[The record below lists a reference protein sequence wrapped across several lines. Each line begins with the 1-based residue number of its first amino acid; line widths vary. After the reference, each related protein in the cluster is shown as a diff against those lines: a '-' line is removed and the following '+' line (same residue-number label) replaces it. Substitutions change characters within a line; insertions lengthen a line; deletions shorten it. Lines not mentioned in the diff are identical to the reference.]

1 MMNFNLS
8 LININSN
15 LSFWQGGRAVMNRL
29 LTEQK
34 VLRKL
39 GIEDFRHLT
48 KDKVITMASM
58 LDKMDPEVAKK
69 ALEQFPEF
77 SNTAKEML
85 IGYKDTLDKGL
96 ESNRESVQ
104 LYYHSCKSI
113 IEVLQKQLD
122 DEKLSFEE
130 KKYIIDKMLEISKM
144 MGEKD
149 SENKKF
155 IATMAVVGT
164 VAVCVVTAVL
174 ASALG
179 GNTKIETND
188 INKLT

>member
-1 MMNFNLS
+1 MS
-8 LININSN
+8 
-15 LSFWQGGRAVMNRL
+15 RA

-39 GIEDFRHLT
+39 NIEDFRQLT

-85 IGYKDTLDKGL
+85 SGYKDTLEKGL
-96 ESNRESVQ
+96 ESNQESV
-104 LYYHSCKSI
+104 LSYYDSCKSI
-113 IEVLQKQLD
+113 IEVLQKQL
-122 DEKLSFEE
+122 EVENLSFEE
-130 KKYIIDKMLEISKM
+130 RKYIIDKMLEVSKM

-155 IATMAVVGT
+155 IAIMGSLGLAAVGLSSVI
-164 VAVCVVTAVL
+164 
-174 ASALG
+174 G
-179 GNTKIETND
+179 GNTNIEKND
-188 INKLT
+188 TEN